1 MTDESSEALQVGV
14 GVAATCIGVMCSL
27 YHCCC
32 HVWRRLKGHTPAVAA
47 GAAVAAGVMAAG
59 QLASGV
65 SASAQLGHRYDPGT
79 LLGGDAQPSC
89 ARDERTC
96 RVDLVCTRLFFIF
109 KSISLRD
116 FGSKGKIYCE
126 LV

>member
-1 MTDESSEALQVGV
+1 MLSQVEATTGSPMTEENAEALQIGV

-59 QLASGV
+59 QLASGATSGAAPGLNRV
-65 SASAQLGHRYDPGT
+65 AGSCPDNGQSACH
-79 LLGGDAQPSC
+79 
-89 ARDERTC
+89 RDEQTC
-96 RVDLVCTRLFFIF
+96 RVNMVST
-109 KSISLRD
+109 
-116 FGSKGKIYCE
+116 YTQ
-126 LV
+126 